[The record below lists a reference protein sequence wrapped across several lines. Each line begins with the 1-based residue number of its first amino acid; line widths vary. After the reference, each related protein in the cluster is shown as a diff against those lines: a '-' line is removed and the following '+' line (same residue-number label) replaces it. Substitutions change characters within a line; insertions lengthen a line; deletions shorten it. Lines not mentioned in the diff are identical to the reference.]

1 MSTPT
6 YKGPGQPMPSA
17 TSGITG
23 WLGGFLGGAVTPAY
37 KTTPTAQ
44 PPATPPPA
52 TPTVQTAPACPLCP
66 TSKVEQTG
74 DGSACVALPLDLE
87 RGDAVIPVG
96 PGPIT
101 IVINPRA

>member
-6 YKGPGQPMPSA
+6 YKGSGQPMPAA

-23 WLGGFLGGAVTPAY
+23 WLGGLFGGGVTPPY
-37 KTTPTAQ
+37 KTTPTAA
-44 PPATPPPA
+44 PPAVAPVPVPLAPA
-52 TPTVQTAPACPLCP
+52 LPACPTP
-66 TSKVEQTG
+66 IAMQPIGQSA
-74 DGSACVALPLDLE
+74 DAACVALPFDLD

-101 IVINPRA
+101 IVINPRT

>member
-6 YKGPGQPMPSA
+6 YKGQGQPMPSA

-23 WLGGFLGGAVTPAY
+23 WLGGFLGGAVTPPY
-37 KTTPTAQ
+37 KTPATAS
-44 PPATPPPA
+44 PPAAP
-52 TPTVQTAPACPLCP
+52 TPTVQTAPTCPLCP
-66 TSKVEQTG
+66 TPKVEQSG
-74 DGSACVALPLDLE
+74 EGAACVALPFDLD

-101 IVINPRA
+101 IVIHPRA

>member
-6 YKGPGQPMPSA
+6 YKGPGQPTPPA
-17 TSGITG
+17 TNGITG

-37 KTTPTAQ
+37 KTTPTPA
-44 PPATPPPA
+44 PPAAPPTTPP
-52 TPTVQTAPACPLCP
+52 VQTAPTCPLCP
-66 TSKVEQTG
+66 TPKVEQTG
-74 DGSACVALPLDLE
+74 GAAFIALPFDLD